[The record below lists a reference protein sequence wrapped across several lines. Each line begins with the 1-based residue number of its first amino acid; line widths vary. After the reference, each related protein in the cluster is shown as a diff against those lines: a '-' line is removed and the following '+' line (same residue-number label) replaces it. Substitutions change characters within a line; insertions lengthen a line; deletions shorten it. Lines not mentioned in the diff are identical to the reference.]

1 MKAKQ
6 LTAPLVLLAAVLSLG
21 SCSMARRVQTAR
33 SLTIESRVTQMPTV
47 AELDVAPQR
56 AGADTAWVVRP
67 FKHAASLKAQQQ
79 ELVARILASA
89 CADVLVEPRIAHE
102 SHRRW
107 FRTDHYLK
115 VSGYPARYKAFR
127 TASTEDI
134 EQLRAM
140 RRAQQPAGIR
150 PVETLRPQLRRPL
163 APKPSVAVSDPLAAD
178 DSRTRKFARK
188 TGYRGFVDGGYYFDV
203 DGMCDGYGFTTT
215 HGYQFGGRFFAGVG
229 VGIYRISAEQY
240 SGYGSGSYYEDYYLV
255 PVYAALRAYVLRSRL
270 SPYVDLRAG
279 YEFNDAEG
287 KYLSGGVGVAFGRF
301 DLGGEYV
308 RIADLDSFRVRI
320 GVSF

>member
-1 MKAKQ
+1 MKTQQ
-6 LTAPLVLLAAVLSLG
+6 LIAPLVLLASVLALG
-21 SCSMARRVQTAR
+21 SCSVARRVHTAR
-33 SLTIESRVTQMPTV
+33 ALTIESEVTQMPTV
-47 AELDVAPQR
+47 AELDVAPQC

-79 ELVARILASA
+79 ELVARILATAS
-89 CADVLVEPRIAHE
+89 ADVLVEPRIAHE

-134 EQLRAM
+134 EKIRALREPC
-140 RRAQQPAGIR
+140 RPAGIR
-150 PVETLRPQLRRPL
+150 PVETLRPRLRKPL
-163 APKPSVAVSDPLAAD
+163 APQSSATVSDPLKRDEA
-178 DSRTRKFARK
+178 RTQRFARK
-188 TGYRGFVDGGYYFDV
+188 TGYRGFVDGGYDFDV
-203 DGMCDGYGFTTT
+203 DGMGDGFGFTTT

-229 VGIYRISAEQY
+229 AGFYLMDF
-240 SGYGSGSYYEDYYLV
+240 GYDSYDEDYYLV
-255 PVYAALRAYVLRSRL
+255 PVYAALRAYVLRSRV

-279 YEFNDAEG
+279 YEFNDTES

-308 RIADLDSFRVRI
+308 RIDDLDSFRVRI
-320 GVSF
+320 GISF